1 MLSHLKSLWQKT
13 QTESERIANAELRQR
28 RREIVEVMQENA
40 KLRKRID
47 ELESAIR
54 EHRDFDPI
62 ESAKVQP
69 DLDRKLWSVLDSG
82 HKSWEEYK
90 TEHNSFRVD
99 L

>member
-13 QTESERIANAELRQR
+13 QTESEKIALAELRQR
-28 RREIVEVMQENA
+28 RREIVEVMSENA
-40 KLRKRID
+40 KLRQRVE
-47 ELESAIR
+47 ELEDAIR
-54 EHRDFDPI
+54 EHRDFDAI

-82 HKSWEEYK
+82 HKSWEEFK
-90 TEHNSFRVD
+90 AEQTSFRVD